1 MLKILTVFITVEIWR
16 RSLLTMYLTSA
27 TNIYGVDICFS
38 ILGSNAISESKNV
51 IHEPFFDSKSIA
63 IVFTYI
69 WNIEMGS
76 LQRKFE

>member
-1 MLKILTVFITVEIWR
+1 MML
-16 RSLLTMYLTSA
+16 MMLTS
-27 TNIYGVDICFS
+27 
-38 ILGSNAISESKNV
+38 KNF

-76 LQRKFE
+76 LRRKFENENLFDFRNLDNSFNIFIS